1 MRISDWSSDVCS
13 SDLERLAANLFGLAW
28 EKGFS
33 AHDELKVGFNRRTA
47 GYEAGELVFVYREGG
62 NVSPDPYA
70 NRAHMSTSAALEDP
84 ADEIYRRIGA
94 EVRTQRQAPML
105 AQQPDATEEKPT
117 PTRSI
122 PPHFQ
127 RVKADTTPTPSL
139 Q

>member
-70 NRAHMSTSAALEDP
+70 NRAHMTTRAAIEQP

-94 EVRTQRQAPML
+94 EARTQQQAQVL
-105 AQQPDATEEKPT
+105 VQQPCITEAHRNPIRRIT
-117 PTRSI
+117 SRI
-122 PPHFQ
+122 LL
-127 RVKADTTPTPSL
+127 AW
-139 Q
+139 